1 MVKSRPVLEGWLDRE
16 LILKFDRKLLF
27 SRPRVLSAARVVSFG
42 WVCSPDADASKMGS
56 HREELTG
63 KVLKNIAGQT
73 GLTFTAKS
81 ALWIFGLS
89 PNKNKNALSDSA
101 VGAHIIDE

>member
-1 MVKSRPVLEGWLDRE
+1 MAKSRPVLEGRLGRE

-63 KVLKNIAGQT
+63 KVLKNITGQT
-73 GLTFTAKS
+73 GLTFTREKRFVDI
-81 ALWIFGLS
+81 WFITEQ
-89 PNKNKNALSDSA
+89 K
-101 VGAHIIDE
+101 